1 MVIESSV
8 FELWARRA
16 LFLSFPETQT
26 GKFSSSAA
34 HFHRGW

>member
-16 LFLSFPETQT
+16 LFIPETQT